1 MKAAVKSFCHAL
13 SCFVGHPVSPVL
25 REDAM
30 AEYLTVAQD
39 LETYGITYFQVGN
52 IRFLVGYQDISR

>member
-1 MKAAVKSFCHAL
+1 
-13 SCFVGHPVSPVL
+13 
-25 REDAM
+25 M